1 MKLQWDTELQ
11 WIRQWGDGKA
21 AIRREGFLYKNVFTA
36 KKHLSLIKKET
47 Q

>member
-21 AIRREGFLYKNVFTA
+21 AVRSEGFLYKNVFSLQ
-36 KKHLSLIKKET
+36 KKKKKLLVL
-47 Q
+47 